1 MAAADFRVV
10 SEVGVDDKSLQAA
23 AAKIHATLSAA
34 IKSAG
39 MAMPSGLL
47 ATTRIAAGP
56 TSAAS
61 VAAQQQIVRH
71 MQAAERIA
79 ARNGDSVAAA
89 NAGALKILAQQD
101 LNLGKRSLNAQVN
114 YQVAQQNFSN
124 AQKDLKDLYS
134 SHASRA
140 EIKQA
145 RMAVLSGARRILAP
159 EFKDVR
165 SEDDA
170 KEARKEIRRLTAA
183 LNVNAAVAAGLTT
196 AYSAGMSFI
205 GQALPSVWGQ
215 MATRNLF
222 AHTEARN
229 ERRIAGGKAAGGVVG
244 AVGGAIVGGLLT
256 GGMGGQIVG
265 AQIGAQ
271 VMSMAG
277 GLLGEKGKA
286 EFESQKRT
294 ISDVQSRFKALGLYR
309 GAYSPTF
316 GGAVS
321 ELGQATAGDIEG
333 MVGNA
338 QTLAARMMFGQVSDN
353 EMLLYSLMPNYFAA
367 AMAGAS
373 DAELAAAYQRDLLAL
388 DPSLRLWVG
397 SMVGGGSAGMVAF
410 AHDKYSGGVLSQG
423 KFYHET
429 DQIMVG
435 YGSGYQAGAVE
446 RGIKNAITIKDQAMA
461 DMNKAAQLEAKG
473 EAYGIYKR
481 QGSIPMWIEVNGK
494 MISTNSKEYDD
505 LVASGAITSGGTGW
519 QAWLERQARYV
530 GVSDS
535 VLNAIQLGGGI
546 AGTKESMSVEAF
558 ERKARKA
565 ERTDVATAESLD
577 EEMEWRRRHVTQI
590 VLNNIVEGGTTTQ
603 KIIDIMGDEAAI
615 SNEISRFNLGH

>member
-10 SEVGVDDKSLQAA
+10 SEVDVDDKSLQKA
-23 AAKIHATLSAA
+23 AAKIHETLRAA
-34 IKSAG
+34 IKNAG

-47 ATTRIAAGP
+47 STTRVAAGP

-79 ARNGDSVAAA
+79 ARNGDSIAAA
-89 NAGALKILAQQD
+89 RAGELKILAQQD
-101 LNLGKRSLNAQVN
+101 LNLGRRSLNAQVN
-114 YQVAQQNFSN
+114 YQTAQQNFSN
-124 AQKDLKDLYS
+124 AQKELQDLYS
-134 SHASRA
+134 GHASRA

-145 RMAVLSGARRILAP
+145 RMSVLAGARRILAP
-159 EFKDVR
+159 EFRDVR

-170 KEARKEIRRLTAA
+170 REARKEIRRLTNAMAA
-183 LNVNAAVAAGLTT
+183 NTAVAAGLTT
-196 AYSAGMSFI
+196 AYSAGMAFI
-205 GQALPSVWGQ
+205 GQALPSYWGQ

-229 ERRIAGGKAAGGVVG
+229 ERIIAGGKAAGSVAG
-244 AVGGAIVGGLLT
+244 AVGGALVGGLLT

-265 AQIGAQ
+265 AQVGSQ
-271 VMSMAG
+271 VMGMVG

-286 EFESQKRT
+286 DFKAQKRT
-294 ISDVQSRFKALGLYR
+294 ITDVQSRFKALGLYR

-321 ELGQATAGDIEG
+321 ELGQATFADIEG
-333 MVGNA
+333 MVGNS

-410 AHDKYSGGVLSQG
+410 AHDRYSGGVLSQAG
-423 KFYHET
+423 FYHGT

-446 RGIKNAITIKDQAMA
+446 RGTKNAITIKNQAMA
-461 DMNKAAQLEAKG
+461 DMNKAAQLESKG

-481 QGSIPMWIEVNGK
+481 QGSIPMWIEVNGQ

-505 LVASGAITSGGTGW
+505 LVASGAITGGGTGLRSW
-519 QAWLERQARYV
+519 AQRQARFV
-530 GVSDS
+530 GISDR
-535 VLNAIQLGGGI
+535 VLDAIFPGEGVE
-546 AGTKESMSVEAF
+546 GTKESMSVEAF
-558 ERKARKA
+558 ERKARRA
-565 ERTDVATAESLD
+565 ERADVATTESLD

-590 VLNNIVEGGTTTQ
+590 VLNNIVEGGTATQ